1 MRVNVCFFLYPIVF
15 DRIFMKSTSSNDWFE
30 LLFCC
35 QSTALVLSILVDNF
49 DKKSKD
55 QQDII
60 GLKKAMAWEKRFVA
74 QQLYTLCY
82 LSSYLSLFTY
92 LCFGISS

>member
-15 DRIFMKSTSSNDWFE
+15 DRIFMKSTSSHDWFE
-30 LLFCC
+30 LLFCY

-74 QQLYTLCY
+74 QQPYILCY
-82 LSSYLSLFTY
+82 LYLS
-92 LCFGISS
+92 I